1 MRDQALVLEGLHLI
15 VVGTT
20 DAVCTAV
27 LRHPQ
32 VRSVFSE
39 PLVLDSL
46 SLLEVEHLLQKRYK
60 ALQLDASGPQPA
72 PVEAAVIQELY
83 GLFRGDMRAM
93 LRALEDG
100 IVELLITDQQ
110 QTTAP
115 GSLAPSAE
123 TPYSPCCTG
132 STRWS

>member
-1 MRDQALVLEGLHLI
+1 
-15 VVGTT
+15 
-20 DAVCTAV
+20 

-39 PLVLDSL
+39 PLAPDSL